1 MLHNYKIM
9 NIVLMVCMSLML
21 LVAGCGN
28 TASSSQLASTL
39 NDGVTA
45 VSKITDNDKALH
57 VTVLNVGQAD
67 AALIQYKGKNML
79 IDTGDVDS
87 RDMLVQQM
95 KQHNV
100 KTLDIVVIT
109 HPHGDHLGGMA
120 ALFKNFTIK
129 QIYDN
134 GQSANTA
141 MYKNYLK
148 NIKAKHISC
157 KKLKKGDSFTL
168 GDDIHFKILSPG
180 MIFTKENTGGLSK
193 SGLTNNNSI
202 VCQMTYDKFSVLFTG
217 DAQKEAE
224 AQMLKE
230 YDSGKLHSDIL
241 KVGHHG
247 SKTSSSPA
255 FIKAVAPKAAVI
267 SCGQGN
273 QYKFPHEPTLKTLN
287 GQHATIYR
295 TDRDG
300 TISITSDGSNY
311 SIQTEHKKK

>member
-1 MLHNYKIM
+1 M
-9 NIVLMVCMSLML
+9 NIVFAACMSLL
-21 LVAGCGN
+21 LLLAGCGN
-28 TASSSQLASTL
+28 TASSSQSSSAS
-39 NDGVTA
+39 DGGAA
-45 VSKITDNDKALH
+45 VVSQVTDNDQALH
-57 VTVLNVGQAD
+57 TTMLNVGQAD
-67 AALIQYKGKNML
+67 ATLIQYKGKNML

-87 RDMLVQQM
+87 RDSLVQQL

-100 KTLDIVVIT
+100 KTLDIIVIT

-134 GQSANTA
+134 GQAANTA

-148 NIKAKHISC
+148 NIKAKNISY
-157 KKLKKGDSFTL
+157 KALKKGDSFTL
-168 GDDIHFKILSPG
+168 GDAIQFEVLSPG
-180 MIFTKENTGGLSK
+180 TIFTKENTEGVSE
-193 SGLTNNNSI
+193 SGLTNNNSL
-202 VCQMTYDKFSVLFTG
+202 VCKMTYGKFSVLFTG

-224 AQMLKE
+224 AQLLKA
-230 YDSGKLHSDIL
+230 YGSSKLQSDIL

-255 FIKAVAPKAAVI
+255 FIKAVAPKAATI

-287 GQHATIYR
+287 DQHVSIYR
-295 TDRDG
+295 TDRNG
-300 TISITSDGSNY
+300 AISITSDGNKY
-311 SIQTEHKKK
+311 SIQTEHGEK